1 MKKIAKSAYFGM
13 EATTTN
19 KDWGYIPV
27 PCKGGD
33 TTNAEIPEWMFNR
46 ELEDLK
52 GGAVNA

>member
-1 MKKIAKSAYFGM
+1 MKKITKSAYWGM

>member
-1 MKKIAKSAYFGM
+1 MKNITKSAYWGM
-13 EATTTN
+13 EATTSN
-19 KDWGYIPV
+19 
-27 PCKGGD
+27 KGGD